1 MNSTRFAVLGVILLV
16 AVVLLGGS
24 LYTVHQTQQ
33 ALVLQ
38 FGNVVR
44 EVKEPG
50 LHFKVPFIQ
59 NVEYYDNRILA
70 LNPPSQEVPLIDQK
84 RIIVDSFLRYQ
95 IVAPLEFFK
104 TVRNELAL
112 RDRFGAILNSV
123 VRDTLGESDLQDLLT
138 ERRAE
143 VMQTITNTVRERAA
157 GFGINVVDVRI
168 GRTDLPQ
175 ETSQSVFN
183 RMRSSRIAEAAQL
196 RAQGEELK
204 SRIEAEANRDRTIIM
219 AEAER
224 TAEILR
230 GEGDA
235 QRNAVLG
242 EAYGQDPEFFRFYR
256 SMEAYREAL
265 GEGTTMVLSPTS
277 EFFRYFNMAP
287 NDAGVGGGT
296 GRPAAAAQR

>member
-1 MNSTRFAVLGVILLV
+1 
-16 AVVLLGGS
+16 GGS